1 MHGNYSI
8 GGLGKDGTYASVQDI
23 TVKNVVM
30 NQSQN
35 GARIK
40 TWPVSPFCF
49 SFIYIVD
56 EYYYL
61 L

>member
-8 GGLGKDGTYASVQDI
+8 GGLGKDGTYASVEDI

-40 TWPVSPFCF
+40 TWPVSPFGF
-49 SFIYIVD
+49 SFIYIFC
-56 EYYYL
+56 
-61 L
+61 